1 MQTSKILDVDS
12 SSESEDEDMLLRV
25 NASLDDILYLVRD
38 WVESAPEPAEAD
50 VSSMLDFMT
59 RLLKVKKLSKLQ
71 AVLQTLKM

>member
-25 NASLDDILYLVRD
+25 NASLDDILSLVRD
-38 WVESAPEPAEAD
+38 WVDSAPEPAEAD

-59 RLLKVKKLSKLQ
+59 RLLKVKKLSNLQ